1 MLHKPNKAI
10 WRFFRCPYCREAKM
24 AYTKQLVMPCWGHN
38 CIRKC
43 HMIYDAISR
52 EEYEREWGYV
62 NAIDSDEVS

>member
-1 MLHKPNKAI
+1 
-10 WRFFRCPYCREAKM
+10 M